1 MAASVVHCWP
11 WGPMYCRSSSQM
23 GQAAGGWALA
33 GYCVPQVTQM
43 YSWEPGASVVVMVV
57 PPRCV
62 ACYVLRIAWATPH
75 PRPLSHNGRGET
87 DGVRNTLR
95 VRLVERVDHLAGHGG
110 GDDGAFAAV
119 LDHSD
124 GGQPG
129 AVDRAEGCEP
139 GVRGTPL

>member
-1 MAASVVHCWP
+1 NRVRQW
-11 WGPMYCRSSSQM
+11 SSWWSLR
-23 GQAAGGWALA
+23 G
-33 GYCVPQVTQM
+33 
-43 YSWEPGASVVVMVV
+43 
-57 PPRCV
+57 
-62 ACYVLRIAWATPH
+62 VLRIAWATPH

-110 GDDGAFAAV
+110 GDDRAFAAI
-119 LDHSD
+119 LDHGD

-139 GVRGTPL
+139 GVRGTPLLAVLGGTGLCRHRVRLALEGAVGRAGGRGDHVHERGAD